1 MKSVLA
7 AFLLLLA
14 GIFQPAFA
22 EKRLALVIG
31 NSDYNTFRDLPA
43 AANDAADI
51 STALEDLGFEVTGGE
66 DLDRVDMISEIN
78 EFVQQSLD
86 ADVAMVYYAGHG
98 LQVDGNNF
106 LVPTDAA
113 IKTIGD
119 LTASTVNLD
128 EIMRALT
135 DSKAIRL
142 IFIDACR
149 NNPLPEDVEQGR
161 LPGLAPI
168 ENAEGFLVAYST
180 QPGNIALD
188 GAGRNSPFAEALLSH
203 IGQVGQN
210 IASLMIAVR
219 KDVIA
224 STGGFQIPWESS
236 SLTREFYFKS
246 GDKDYN
252 SDEALLFR
260 LAGKDRDPAIMEAY
274 LARYPKGAYVTDIRS
289 MTADPAA
296 QAGTADS
303 GDLLWKL
310 AREQRA
316 KALIDIYLERFPNG
330 THRDEAKELQATLQR
345 EEKQG
350 TPPAVLCETLTTHPN
365 DATANVAGVSIQELV
380 SNADRAVEACSVAIT
395 QYPEAPHYTALYAR
409 ALAASG
415 NMKQAIT
422 EYQSAADRG
431 DLRALVSLGLMK
443 QVGDGLSRD
452 AEGAAAL
459 FEKAANGGSVD
470 GAINLAVMLA
480 DGKQIQKN
488 VPKAIKILKTAA
500 DQGSAVANYNLG
512 ALANRGAEG
521 ISGQAIDYFRR
532 ATELGYRRAFLQV
545 AVLLDE
551 GRVTKQ
557 DPAAAA
563 DALLRGVASDNG
575 ETLERV
581 FNEAQG
587 WTPDTLRQMQQ
598 QLKTAGY
605 YDGQIDGRIGPGVR
619 KALQQWRLQG
629 PPAG

>member
-1 MKSVLA
+1 MKRVLV

-14 GIFQPAFA
+14 GAVQPALA

-31 NSDYNTFRDLPA
+31 NSDYATFRDLPA
-43 AANDAADI
+43 AANDA
-51 STALEDLGFEVTGGE
+51 EDLSSVLEGMDFEVVGGE
-66 DLDRVDMISEIN
+66 DLDRISMISAIN
-78 EFVQQSLD
+78 DFVQRSLD
-86 ADVAMVYYAGHG
+86 VDVAMVYYAGHG

-113 IKTIGD
+113 IKSVGD
-119 LTASTVNLD
+119 LAGSTVNLD

-135 DSKAIRL
+135 ESKAIRL

-149 NNPLPEDVEQGR
+149 NNPLPQDVQEGR

-188 GAGRNSPFAEALLSH
+188 GAGRNSPFAEALLGH
-203 IGQVGQN
+203 IGQVGQD
-210 IASLMIAVR
+210 IASLMISVR

-224 STGGFQIPWESS
+224 ATGGFQVPWESS
-236 SLTREFYFKS
+236 SLTREFYFKP
-246 GDKDYN
+246 GDRDYM

-260 LAGKDRDPAIMEAY
+260 LAGKDRDPAIMQAY
-274 LARYPKGAYVTDIRS
+274 LARYPKGSFVGDIRS
-289 MTADPAA
+289 MEAEPVPP
-296 QAGTADS
+296 GPNADS
-303 GDLLWKL
+303 GDLLWTL
-310 AREQRA
+310 AHEQRA
-316 KALIDIYLERFPNG
+316 KALVDIYLERFPNG
-330 THRDEAKELQATLQR
+330 SHRDEAKALQAALQR

-380 SNADRAVEACSVAIT
+380 SNADRAVEACSVAIS
-395 QYPEAPHYTALYAR
+395 QYPEAPHYMALYAR

-415 NMKQAIT
+415 NMKQAVA

-443 QVGDGLSRD
+443 QVGDNLPRD
-452 AEGAAAL
+452 PDGAAAL

-470 GAINLAVMLA
+470 GAVNLAVMLA
-480 DGKQIQKN
+480 DGKQIERN
-488 VPKAIKILKTAA
+488 VPKAIKILKVAA

-512 ALANRGAEG
+512 ALANRGTEG
-521 ISGQAIDYFRR
+521 IPGQAVDYFRR

-545 AVLLDE
+545 AILLDE
-551 GRVTKQ
+551 GRVAKQ
-557 DPAAAA
+557 DTVAAA

-575 ETLERV
+575 ETLERL

-587 WTPDTLRQMQQ
+587 WTPDTLKQMQQ
-598 QLKTAGY
+598 RLKTVGY
-605 YDGQIDGRIGPGVR
+605 YDGQIDGKIGAGVR
-619 KALQQWRLQG
+619 KALQQWRLVG
-629 PPAG
+629 PPA